1 MTADSTETKIARILA
16 KSDHTVTRISG
27 QSDVKPSEES
37 YFDVYELTLDKEEEP
52 VKMLIAGSQTF
63 IALQAS
69 LLPAIQKIVRAE
81 LAKSDLGNFVG
92 YPYGEYVEQH
102 VAAVSVQIHWR
113 LAPTRP
119 YEPTKLTRKLGNKTP
134 PRPFLT
140 IPNIHR
146 SKCTWDNIL
155 EAAGGENGFNYGP
168 HYAVALMGDKAADAK
183 LGKGGQM
190 KAYASSKNGAIE
202 TVERAASLSKSRILR
217 LVSGEEAKSEKA
229 RVRVYPAWFV
239 IFNSKLAIHNRENRE
254 LNRKTDIGQKIA
266 LGYKPPDVQSVIRK
280 CLEKG

>member
-1 MTADSTETKIARILA
+1 
-16 KSDHTVTRISG
+16 
-27 QSDVKPSEES
+27 
-37 YFDVYELTLDKEEEP
+37 
-52 VKMLIAGSQTF
+52 
-63 IALQAS
+63 
-69 LLPAIQKIVRAE
+69 
-81 LAKSDLGNFVG
+81 
-92 YPYGEYVEQH
+92 
-102 VAAVSVQIHWR
+102 VQIHWR
-113 LAPTRP
+113 LAATRP

-155 EAAGGENGFNYGP
+155 VAAGGENGFNYGS

-202 TVERAASLSKSRILR
+202 AIERAASLSKSRILR

-239 IFNSKLAIHNRENRE
+239 IFNSKLAIHNRE
-254 LNRKTDIGQKIA
+254 LNRKTDTGQKIP
-266 LGYKPPDVQSVIRK
+266 LGYKPTDVQALIRK
-280 CLEKG
+280 CLEKD

>member
-1 MTADSTETKIARILA
+1 MTTERTEARIARILT

-27 QSDVKPSEES
+27 QSDVKPSDES
-37 YFDVYELTLDKEEEP
+37 YFDVYELTLDKDDEP
-52 VKMLIAGSQTF
+52 IKLIISGSQTF
-63 IALQAS
+63 VALQAS
-69 LLPAIQKIVRAE
+69 LLPAIQKIIRAE
-81 LAKSDLGNFVG
+81 IAKSDLGIFVG
-92 YPYGEYVEQH
+92 FPYGEYVEQH
-102 VAAVSVQIHWR
+102 IAATSVQIHWR
-113 LAPTRP
+113 LAATRP

-155 EAAGGENGFNYGP
+155 AAAGGENGFNYGG

-190 KAYASSKNGAIE
+190 KAYASSKSGAIE
-202 TVERAASLSKSRILR
+202 AIERAASLSKSKILR
-217 LVSGEEAKSEKA
+217 LVSGEEVKSEKA

-239 IFNSKLAIHNRENRE
+239 IFNSKLAIHNRELNRE
-254 LNRKTDIGQKIA
+254 TDTGQKIP
-266 LGYKPPDVQSVIRK
+266 LGYKPTDVQALIRK
-280 CLEKG
+280 CLEKS

>member
-1 MTADSTETKIARILA
+1 MTTEKTEGRIARILA
-16 KSDHTVTRISG
+16 KSDHTVTLISG
-27 QSDVKPSEES
+27 QPDTKPSDES
-37 YFDVYELTLDKEEEP
+37 YFDVYELTLDKDDEP
-52 VKMLIAGSQTF
+52 IKLLISGSNTF

-69 LLPAIQKIVRAE
+69 LLPAIQKIIRAE
-81 LAKSDLGNFVG
+81 IAKSDLGTFVG

-102 VAAVSVQIHWR
+102 IAAVSVQIHWR
-113 LAPTRP
+113 LNATRP
-119 YEPTKLTRKLGNKTP
+119 YEPTKLVRRLGNKTP

-155 EAAGGENGFNYGP
+155 AAAGGENGYTYGA

-190 KAYASSKNGAIE
+190 KAYASSKNAAIE
-202 TVERAASLSKSRILR
+202 AVERAASLSKSRILR

-239 IFNSKLAIHNRENRE
+239 IFNSKLARHNRE
-254 LNRKTDIGQKIA
+254 LNRETNIGQKIA
-266 LGYKPPDVQSVIRK
+266 LGYKPSDVQALIRK
-280 CLEKG
+280 CLEKS

>member
-1 MTADSTETKIARILA
+1 MTTERTEAKIARILA

-27 QSDVKPSEES
+27 QSDTKPSDES
-37 YFDVYELTLDKEEEP
+37 YFDVYELTLDKDDEP
-52 VKMLIAGSQTF
+52 IKLLIAGSQTF

-81 LAKSDLGNFVG
+81 IAKSDLGTFVG

-102 VAAVSVQIHWR
+102 IAAVSVQIHWR
-113 LAPTRP
+113 MSATRP

-155 EAAGGENGFNYGP
+155 AAAGGENGFNYGS
-168 HYAVALMGDKAADAK
+168 HYAVARMGDKAADAK

-190 KAYASSKNGAIE
+190 KAYASSKAGAIE
-202 TVERAASLSKSRILR
+202 AIERAASLSKSRILS
-217 LVSGEEAKSEKA
+217 LVSGEEVRSEKV
-229 RVRVYPAWFV
+229 RVRLYPAWFV
-239 IFNSKLAIHNRENRE
+239 IFNSKLAIHNRE
-254 LNRKTDIGQKIA
+254 LNRKTDTGQKIA
-266 LGYKPPDVQSVIRK
+266 LGFKPPDVQAIIRK
-280 CLEKG
+280 CLEKS

>member
-1 MTADSTETKIARILA
+1 MTTEATEARIARILA

-27 QSDVKPSEES
+27 QADTKPSDES
-37 YFDVYELTLDKEEEP
+37 YFDVYELILDKNEKP
-52 VKMLIAGSQTF
+52 NKLLIAGSQTF

-69 LLPAIQKIVRAE
+69 LLPAIQKIIRAE
-81 LAKSDLGNFVG
+81 IANSDLGTFVG

-102 VAAVSVQIHWR
+102 VAPVSVQIHWR
-113 LAPTRP
+113 LAATRP

-146 SKCTWDNIL
+146 SKCTWDSIL
-155 EAAGGENGFNYGP
+155 AAAGGENGFNYGA
-168 HYAVALMGDKAADAK
+168 HYAVARMGDKTSDAK

-190 KAYASSKNGAIE
+190 KAYASSKSGAIE
-202 TVERAASLSKSRILR
+202 AVERAASLSKSRILS
-217 LVSGEEAKSEKA
+217 LTSGEEVKSEKV

-239 IFNSKLAIHNRENRE
+239 IFNSKLAIHNRE
-254 LNRKTDIGQKIA
+254 LNRQTDTGQKIA
-266 LGYKPPDVQSVIRK
+266 LGYKPPDVQALIRK
-280 CLEKG
+280 CLEKS

>member
-1 MTADSTETKIARILA
+1 MTTERAEARIARILA

-27 QSDVKPSEES
+27 QLDTKPSDES
-37 YFDVYELTLDKEEEP
+37 YFDVYELILDKNDEP
-52 VKMLIAGSQTF
+52 IKLLISGSQTLV
-63 IALQAS
+63 ALQAS
-69 LLPAIQKIVRAE
+69 LLPAIQKIIRAE
-81 LAKSDLGNFVG
+81 LAKSDIGTFVG

-113 LAPTRP
+113 LAATRP

-146 SKCTWDNIL
+146 SKCTWENIL
-155 EAAGGENGFNYGP
+155 AAAGGENGLNYGG
-168 HYAVALMGDKAADAK
+168 HYAVARMGDKAADAK

-190 KAYASSKNGAIE
+190 KAYASSKNGAMEAI
-202 TVERAASLSKSRILR
+202 ERAASLSKSRILS

-239 IFNSKLAIHNRENRE
+239 IFNSKLAIHNRELNRE
-254 LNRKTDIGQKIA
+254 TNTGQKIA
-266 LGYKPPDVQSVIRK
+266 LGYKPPDVQALIRK